1 MYFILLLMI
10 SISYIVKGPYYVL
23 IKQYLNSFCDS
34 NMRLKI
40 YSANLFV
47 EYISATILSLLCSW
61 IMVFFSNA
69 MTTLILG
76 LVSTIVM
83 LLLLYYMSSRVGLKP
98 EEYAKEDIYYDD
110 NQIEN

>member
-1 MYFILLLMI
+1 M
-10 SISYIVKGPYYVL
+10 G
-23 IKQYLNSFCDS
+23 
-34 NMRLKI
+34 
-40 YSANLFV
+40 
-47 EYISATILSLLCSW
+47 
-61 IMVFFSNA
+61 FFSNA